1 MYSIEEMKQML
12 ADWEAKAQTQAPY
25 FDARL
30 LSKIANIKKAI
41 QECSQ

>member
-1 MYSIEEMKQML
+1 MYSLEEMQQML
-12 ADWEAKAQTQAPY
+12 SDWEAKAQSQAPY

-30 LSKIANIKKAI
+30 LAKIANMKKAI

>member
-1 MYSIEEMKQML
+1 MYSLEEMQQML
-12 ADWEAKAQTQAPY
+12 SDWEAKAQSQAPY

-30 LSKIANIKKAI
+30 LSKIANIKQAI

>member
-1 MYSIEEMKQML
+1 MYSLEEMQQML
-12 ADWEAKAQTQAPY
+12 ADWEAKSQSQAPY

-41 QECSQ
+41 QEFSQ